1 MKCVDFPPVEFL
13 SAQKISKKE
22 GATLPRELA
31 ERIAIQSDRNLRRAV
46 LLLEATRVQQYPFT
60 ANQKI
65 MELEWQTYL
74 RETANQILSDQ
85 TPAKL
90 EKVRER
96 LYELLA
102 QGIPPDTIFK
112 TLVENL
118 VKKCDMSL
126 KAKTVEFA
134 SIYEHRMQQ
143 GSKHIFHL
151 EAFVAN
157 FMAIYKKYLN
167 EMMMMDDM

>member
-1 MKCVDFPPVEFL
+1 M
-13 SAQKISKKE
+13 
-22 GATLPRELA
+22 
-31 ERIAIQSDRNLRRAV
+31 AIKSDRNLRRAI
-46 LLLEATRVQQYPFT
+46 LLLEATRAQKYPFT
-60 ANQKI
+60 ANQEI
-65 MELEWQTYL
+65 VELDWQIFL
-74 RETANQILSDQ
+74 RETANQILLDQ

-118 VKKCDMSL
+118 VKKCDMTL
-126 KAKTVEFA
+126 KAKTIEFA
-134 SIYEHRMQQ
+134 SMYEHRMQQ
-143 GSKHIFHL
+143 GNKHILHL

-157 FMAIYKKYLN
+157 FMAIYKKFIN
-167 EMMMMDDM
+167 DAMVMDDF

>member
-1 MKCVDFPPVEFL
+1 MF
-13 SAQKISKKE
+13 QKTCKKE
-22 GATLPRELA
+22 GLTIPRDLA
-31 ERIAIQSDRNLRRAV
+31 ERIAVQSDRNLRRAI

-60 ANQKI
+60 SNQKI
-65 MELEWQTYL
+65 MELDWQVYL
-74 RETANQILSDQ
+74 RETAIQILSDQ
-85 TPAKL
+85 SPAKL
-90 EKVRER
+90 EKIRER

-126 KAKTVEFA
+126 KSSTVEFA
-134 SIYEHRMQQ
+134 CIYEHRMQQ

-167 EMMMMDDM
+167 EMIIMDDM

>member
-1 MKCVDFPPVEFL
+1 MSHSFIDFLFVQ
-13 SAQKISKKE
+13 STCKKE
-22 GATLPRELA
+22 AITIPRELA
-31 ERIAIQSDRNLRRAV
+31 ERIATQSDRNLRRAI
-46 LLLEATRVQQYPFT
+46 LLLEATRAQQYPFT
-60 ANQKI
+60 TNQKI
-65 MELEWQTYL
+65 SELDWKVFL
-74 RETANQILSDQ
+74 RETANQILLEQ

-102 QGIPPDTIFK
+102 QGVPPDTIFK

-118 VKKCDMSL
+118 VQRCDMSL

-134 SIYEHRMQQ
+134 CIYEHRMQQ

-157 FMAIYKKYLN
+157 FMAIFKKFVN
-167 EMMMMDDM
+167 DAAVMMDEF

>member
-1 MKCVDFPPVEFL
+1 MKCVDFPPVEFS